1 MAIAQLRRI
10 TEADIRALR
19 KIVGPE
25 HVRVGNEISDD
36 YARDE
41 LARERA
47 FPEVLVEPGCTREVS
62 DVMRYAYE
70 NDLSVTP
77 RGTGTGLCGGAV
89 TKSV

>member
-36 YARDE
+36 YAAMNWPASGPFPRYWSNPDA
-41 LARERA
+41 ARG
-47 FPEVLVEPGCTREVS
+47 LGC
-62 DVMRYAYE
+62 DA
-70 NDLSVTP
+70 
-77 RGTGTGLCGGAV
+77 LCL
-89 TKSV
+89 